1 MPFVHQPVWS
11 SHYNQLDPERA
22 RVREEI
28 RQQAVRDATA
38 ATDAVRAKLRR
49 NLAVARKASGR
60 ITALP
65 EHSST
70 DGSA

>member
-11 SHYNQLDPERA
+11 SQYDYLDPDRV

-28 RQQAVRDATA
+28 RRQAVRDATT

-49 NLAVARKASGR
+49 NLTEAAREAGR
-60 ITALP
+60 NSTQVQRTSD
-65 EHSST
+65 SS
-70 DGSA
+70 